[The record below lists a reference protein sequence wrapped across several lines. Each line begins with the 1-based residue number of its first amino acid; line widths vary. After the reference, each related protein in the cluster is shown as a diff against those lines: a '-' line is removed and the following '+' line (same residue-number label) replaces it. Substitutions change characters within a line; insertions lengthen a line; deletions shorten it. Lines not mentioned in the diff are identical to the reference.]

1 MKITSQ
7 MTTFHGLI
15 IASTAYIFCK
25 VYELLKIVVP
35 FQERQPKFEFLL
47 NKSD

>member
-15 IASTAYIFCK
+15 SSKVYIFCK

-35 FQERQPKFEFLL
+35 FQERKPKFEFLL